1 MNRFSLNIKG
11 RLWHIEK
18 PIVMGII
25 NVTPD
30 SFYSGSRAFSSDSI
44 KAQIDRQIAEGADII
59 DLGGYSSRPGALEIS
74 ADEEYHRL
82 AKGLEII
89 RKDYPNTI
97 ISIDTFRADVAHRC
111 ISEWNANIVN
121 DISGG
126 GLDPDMWQMVADMN
140 VPYILMHMRGT
151 PQSMQSECCYND
163 VTADIIYDLS
173 EKISKLHLLGVND
186 IIIDPGF
193 GFAKKLEQNYQLMS
207 ELEHFQCF
215 GKPVLAG
222 ISHKSMI
229 YKLLNSSPE
238 EALNGTTVLNTVAL
252 LKGAAIL
259 RVHDVKEAVETI
271 KIVEKINEYTHQTP
285 SLI

>member
-18 PIVMGII
+18 PLVMGII

-30 SFYSGSRAFSSDSI
+30 SFYSNSRAFSSNTI
-44 KAQIDRQIAEGADII
+44 KEQADKQIADGADII
-59 DLGGYSSRPGALEIS
+59 DLGGYSSRPGATEVT
-74 ADEEYHRL
+74 ADEEYYRL

-89 RKDYPNTI
+89 RKDYPNI
-97 ISIDTFRADVAHRC
+97 PISIDTFRANVAHRC
-111 ISEWNANIVN
+111 ISEWNTDIVN

-126 GLDPDMWQMVADMN
+126 NLDPEMWQMIAEMN

-151 PQSMQSECCYND
+151 PQSMQSECNYND

-173 EKISKLHLLGVND
+173 EKISKLHTLGVND

-193 GFAKKLEQNYQLMS
+193 GFAKNLEQNYQLMS
-207 ELEHFQCF
+207 ELEHLQCF
-215 GKPVLAG
+215 GKPILAG

-229 YKLLNSSPE
+229 YKLLNTSPE
-238 EALNGTTVLNTVAL
+238 NALNGTTVLNTIAL
-252 LKGAAIL
+252 LKGASIL
-259 RVHDVKEAVETI
+259 RIHDVKEAVETI
-271 KIVEKINEYTHQTP
+271 KIVEKIKEYTPQTP
-285 SLI
+285 YLI